1 MRLTTR
7 KRRRWAIHVMAV
19 LFVLG
24 GCAPSVTTSSR
35 QPAVENRP
43 QTTLRVIREF
53 FEENPPD
60 EVGVRVLFYDLDSP
74 RLDWDEQ
81 RPWIEALRRDTHPVD
96 TGTSEIIGLA
106 ASGHV
111 WFEGLH
117 TSLVVPLSCAG
128 LSLGGG
134 YRYLLKNPS
143 LARLL
148 VEAYEELGP
157 AKGFTDRLLRHCL
170 KVAAGEPSELPE
182 LTDGDR
188 RIRAEQERQRS
199 YCYTMTDEE
208 MAALDEAR
216 AFVGAGGDVDALIL
230 EDPADEDGQKQTRL
244 HRAAKEGFRT
254 VAECLLLHGANPNVV
269 DSVGLTP
276 LDWAAKRAHRA
287 CAALL
292 ILRGAD
298 VNRGVRLSGRTPLLE
313 VAGGYGDRQDPR
325 RVEIVEMLLG
335 AGADVNVANR
345 FGTTPLHEAT
355 SYGRLE
361 IVALLIAAGADIEA
375 KHEHACTPL
384 QEGIS
389 GFQPEAARFL
399 LSKGAKPD
407 LYVTGYPFRPE
418 WVGEFLDK
426 YPEVV
431 NILGPDGNRPL
442 HYAAM
447 KGQADIVRL
456 LLERGAEVGA
466 RNKAGETALDLARA
480 NSQESV
486 VELLK
491 AHGVNE

>member
-24 GCAPSVTTSSR
+24 GCAPSLTPSSR
-35 QPAVENRP
+35 QEVVENRP
-43 QTTLRVIREF
+43 QTMLRVIREF

-60 EVGVRVLFYDLDSP
+60 EVEVTMVFYDVNTPQP
-74 RLDWDEQ
+74 RWEQ
-81 RPWIEALRRDTHPVD
+81 QRLFVEALRRDTRPVD
-96 TGTSEIIGLA
+96 TGQSEVVLLA
-106 ASGHV
+106 ARGIVNFDGSR
-111 WFEGLH
+111 
-117 TSLVVPLSCAG
+117 TSLLVG
-128 LSLGGG
+128 LSSLGFSLGST
-134 YRYLLKNPS
+134 YRYRFDNPS
-143 LARLL
+143 LAGLL
-148 VEAYEELGP
+148 LKAYERAGP
-157 AKGFTDRLLRHCL
+157 PKGLLDRHLRHCL

-276 LDWAAKRAHRA
+276 LDWAAKRGHRA

-345 FGTTPLHEAT
+345 FGTTPLHQAT

-361 IVALLIAAGADIEA
+361 IVALLIAAGANIEA
-375 KHEHACTPL
+375 KDEHGRTPL

-389 GFQPEAARFL
+389 GFQPEAAML
-399 LSKGAKPD
+399 LLRKGAKPD
-407 LYVTGYPFRPE
+407 LYLTGVPFRPE
-418 WVGEFLDK
+418 WVAEFLDK

-431 NILGPDGNRPL
+431 NISGPDGNRPL

-447 KGQADIVRL
+447 KGQADIVL
-456 LLERGAEVGA
+456 LLLKRGAEVGA
-466 RNKAGETALDLARA
+466 RNKAGETALDLART
-480 NSQESV
+480 NSQEAV

-491 AHGVNE
+491 AHGAKE